1 MHREGDEVKK
11 TVKRAFRA
19 IAYLLIMTM
28 LPWGTSLTASA
39 VSLSDEDIT
48 GYADAIC
55 SCVLQ
60 SEQIKNIQAF
70 LNGKAAENAA
80 GMYDWFVFA
89 LMQSGTNHDF
99 SSYAGALA
107 EKAQADTKANA
118 AEKEKYALILSA
130 FDGNDEY
137 INDVLDTCPDGLGI
151 MSLIY
156 ALHITNNGYASSVFP
171 AEKLISKILSL
182 QNADGGWGL
191 SENASM
197 PDITAMA
204 LQALAPYYKKNDAVT
219 KAVDNALTSLSAA
232 QTENGGYVAYGYENA
247 ESTAQV
253 IIALCSLGIAVD
265 DERFV
270 RNGAGLYDSLLSYSL
285 PDGSF
290 EHVKGKGTN
299 FKATEQALLAFTAM
313 QRAKNGKTL
322 YVVDM
327 HTAETKKDFPFSVL
341 CFAAAVLCLIP
352 AVLLTKKKKKSANIF
367 IVLSALAAIAG
378 LILCLDIQKPEDYYT
393 ASDPAD
399 SGNTVTV
406 TMSVNCDTIKEHAAE
421 KDYIP
426 ADGVILGKTE
436 FTLAEGSTVYDC
448 LVTAAKKYN
457 IQTENDSATA
467 ASAYISGINYIYEFD
482 FGALSGWCYRVNGED
497 ADVGCG
503 EYKVSDGDDIEWLYT
518 CSLGEDL
525 P

>member
-11 TVKRAFRA
+11 TMKRAFRA
-19 IAYLLIMTM
+19 IAFLLIMTM
-28 LPWGTSLTASA
+28 LPWGTSLTAHA

-89 LMQSGTNHDF
+89 LMQSGTDHDF

-107 EKAQADTKANA
+107 ENAAADTKANA
-118 AEKEKYALILSA
+118 AEKEKYALLLSA

-137 INDVLDTCPDGLGI
+137 ISNVLDTCPDGLGI
-151 MSLIY
+151 MSYIY
-156 ALHITNNGYASSVFP
+156 ALHITNNGYTSAVFP
-171 AEKLISKILSL
+171 AEKLISEILSL

-191 SENASM
+191 TENASM

-204 LQALAPYYKKNDAVT
+204 LQALAPHYAKNDAVT
-219 KAVDNALTSLSAA
+219 KAVDNALNALSAA
-232 QTENGGYVAYGYENA
+232 QTENGGFVAYGYENA

-253 IIALCSLGIAVD
+253 IVALCSLGIPAD
-265 DERFV
+265 DERFLK
-270 RNGAGLYDSLLSYSL
+270 NGAGLYDSLLAFSL
-285 PDGSF
+285 SDGSF
-290 EHVKGKGTN
+290 EHVKGKGSN

-313 QRAKNGKTL
+313 KRAKNGESL
-322 YVVDM
+322 YTVDK
-327 HTAETKKDFPFSVL
+327 HTTETKKDIPFSVL
-341 CFAAAVLCLIP
+341 CFAAAVLFLIP
-352 AVLLTKKKKKSANIF
+352 AVILTKKKKKAANLF
-367 IVLSALAAIAG
+367 IVLTVLAAIAG

-393 ASDPAD
+393 ATEPAD
-399 SGNTVTV
+399 NAGTVTV
-406 TMSVNCDTIKEHAAE
+406 TMSIRCDTIKDHAAE

-426 ADGVILGKTE
+426 ADGAILAKTE
-436 FTLAEGSTVYDC
+436 MVVPDGSTVYDC

-518 CSLGEDL
+518 CALGDDL